1 MRCFTSF
8 AQRASESLC
17 EGKTAVITDLN
28 ATVGTDMSESTIT
41 AAIKTVRIFRFSFV
55 GQVIYGA
62 GGTKP
67 VLYASSVHT
76 ARAKNTCQVDE
87 GRMQYRAWVH
97 LSREGVF
104 NCEGQSR
111 D

>member
-1 MRCFTSF
+1 MNSFTCSICPYQAYIICRGLSHF
-8 AQRASESLC
+8 DTAGRASAASAAHLQVLE
-17 EGKTAVITDLN
+17 KTGRL
-28 ATVGTDMSESTIT
+28 G
-41 AAIKTVRIFRFSFV
+41 FSFV
-55 GQVIYGA
+55 GQVIYGP

-87 GRMQYRAWVH
+87 GRMQYRARVH
-97 LSREGVF
+97 LSWEGVF
-104 NCEGQSR
+104 NCEGQPR

>member
-1 MRCFTSF
+1 MWRTFPRQYLHS
-8 AQRASESLC
+8 SEVLC
-17 EGKTAVITDLN
+17 SKEFPGSHLLARYHG
-28 ATVGTDMSESTIT
+28 VG
-41 AAIKTVRIFRFSFV
+41 V
-55 GQVIYGA
+55 
-62 GGTKP
+62 TKP

-87 GRMQYRAWVH
+87 GRMQYRARVH
-97 LSREGVF
+97 LSWEGVL

>member
-1 MRCFTSF
+1 MQEFMFRQYFHTGATDELIFMQVHGDSKCGEKIRANTYTLPKCCV
-8 AQRASESLC
+8 QRNFPVLIC
-17 EGKTAVITDLN
+17 WPGNL
-28 ATVGTDMSESTIT
+28 
-41 AAIKTVRIFRFSFV
+41 
-55 GQVIYGA
+55 GA